1 MRDIVK
7 YILTII
13 SLCLFATVCTAEQK
27 YHNSG
32 WHFSFT
38 VPDGWEIT
46 DEESKL
52 REYTQGIKLR
62 FEVAEI
68 AAVCRK
74 TDAEDQIIIQCKIIP
89 AEWLEERLRSDD
101 YRKACNQYFIDTQK
115 GLSDNGYSEM
125 AIESKRI
132 ITYPLGVHT
141 MCETIVVPHKNSGS
155 RVISTVR
162 VLGSNRVAIFNFDSH
177 VRNSEEFLD
186 MIKQVAESVSYDKN
200 YGFGQAP
207 TTTKL
212 RIVWV
217 WILPGLVGLFVA
229 FMIYRRANRLKTG
242 NRTF

>member
-1 MRDIVK
+1 MK

-13 SLCLFATVCTAEQK
+13 SLCLSATVCTAEQK
-27 YHNSG
+27 YHNSR

-52 REYTQGIKLR
+52 REYTQDIKLR
-62 FEVAEI
+62 FEDAEI
-68 AAVCRK
+68 VAVCRK
-74 TDAEDQIIIQCKIIP
+74 ADSEELIVIQCSTIGDPTQGIS
-89 AEWLEERLRSDD
+89 AESWLEERLRSNE
-101 YRKACNQYFIDTQK
+101 YRKASGQYLWDIQK
-115 GLSDNGYSEM
+115 GLSDKGYSER
-125 AIESKRI
+125 AKESKRI

-186 MIKQVAESVSYDKN
+186 QIKQAAESVSYDKN
-200 YGFGQAP
+200 YGFGQA
-207 TTTKL
+207 K
-212 RIVWV
+212 
-217 WILPGLVGLFVA
+217 
-229 FMIYRRANRLKTG
+229 
-242 NRTF
+242 